1 MTNRDEN
8 RFRLKPRP
16 PRSRPGTRPDAFLN
30 QVRLAVNRAG
40 GFADLEGRG
49 RRRPGPQIGR
59 GAAATRLNANTLGPR
74 ARRVVIKARVVR
86 LKKVGKDAIAAHLRY
101 IAREGAGRDI
111 RSAALPYDATTDGV
125 DLDKFQAR
133 GANDRH
139 QFRFIIAPED
149 AAEIGDLRAF
159 TRSLMDRVT
168 KDLATR
174 LDWVAVDHWDTD
186 NPHTHVVL
194 LGRDAS
200 GNDLVIAGEYIAT
213 GMRAR
218 ASELATSWLG
228 PRTDTEMQLA
238 VGREVE
244 AERWTSLDRELK
256 LAVREGRVEINP
268 RGNEHDAL
276 KRRSLLIGRLR
287 YLQTMDLAELDSA
300 GSWRLR
306 QDAEQV
312 LRRLGE
318 RGDIIRTMQRA
329 FGKEQRQLVVFDAAS
344 SVAPVLG
351 RVTAKGLVDELSDR
365 SFLVIDGVD
374 GRGHYVPL
382 PSSRPL
388 AELPIGGIV
397 EVRPAT
403 ERAVDSNVVA
413 ASANG
418 LYLPKTH
425 MHQLRAAGND
435 RNLAADIVDSHVR
448 RLEALR
454 RARIVERVADGLWR
468 IPTDLVARGLNYDRQ
483 RHGGM
488 SMHLRCHLSI
498 ERQIRAIGVTWLDHQ
513 LVEGARPSTAVG
525 FAASVKDALKSRE
538 DFLVEKGLAQRE
550 ASLMILNRDLLTR
563 LREAELTTAG
573 KALATE
579 LGRPYRR
586 ASDGVPVSGTYR
598 RSVQLTSGRFA
609 MLEDGLGFRLVPWKP
624 VIEKQLGRSIIATM
638 RGEHVVW
645 HLGRSRTRSIS

>member
-1 MTNRDEN
+1 M
-8 RFRLKPRP
+8 
-16 PRSRPGTRPDAFLN
+16 
-30 QVRLAVNRAG
+30 
-40 GFADLEGRG
+40 
-49 RRRPGPQIGR
+49 
-59 GAAATRLNANTLGPR
+59 
-74 ARRVVIKARVVR
+74 IKARVVG
-86 LKKVGKDAIAAHLRY
+86 LKKAGKDAIAAHLRY
-101 IAREGAGRDI
+101 IARDGVGRDI
-111 RSAALPYDATTDGV
+111 SAEAVPYDATADGV

-149 AAEIGDLRAF
+149 AAEVGDLRAF
-159 TRSLMDRVT
+159 TRSLMDRVAT
-168 KDLATR
+168 DLSTR

-194 LGRDAS
+194 LGRDAL

-213 GMRAR
+213 GMRVR

-228 PRTDTEMQLA
+228 PRTDAEMQLA

-244 AERWTSLDRELK
+244 AERWTSLDRELRS
-256 LAVREGRVEINP
+256 AVREGRVDISL
-268 RGNEHDAL
+268 RGEQHDAL
-276 KRRSLLIGRLR
+276 KRRPLLVGRLR
-287 YLQTMDLAELDSA
+287 YLQTMDLAELDTA

-306 QDAEQV
+306 EDAEQV

-329 FGKEQRQLVVFDAAS
+329 FGKEQRQLAVFDPAS
-344 SVAPVLG
+344 TVTSVVG
-351 RVTAKGLVDELSDR
+351 RVTTKGLVDELGDR
-365 SFLVIDGVD
+365 SFVVIDGVD

-388 AELPIGGIV
+388 AELPIGAIV

-403 ERAVDSNVVA
+403 ERAVDRNVVA

-425 MHQLRAAGND
+425 MHQLRAAGTD
-435 RNLAADIVDSHVR
+435 RDLAADMVASHVR

-454 RARIVERVADGLWR
+454 RAGIVERVADGLWR
-468 IPTDLVARGLNYDRQ
+468 VPKDLVARGLSYDRQ

-488 SMHLRCHLSI
+488 SLHLRCHLSI

-513 LVEGARPSTAVG
+513 LVEGARPGTAVG
-525 FAASVKDALKSRE
+525 FAASVKDALTSRE
-538 DFLVEKGLAQRE
+538 DFLVEKGLAHRE
-550 ASLMILNRDLLTR
+550 GSRIALNQDLFTR
-563 LREAELTTAG
+563 LRESELTNTG
-573 KALATE
+573 KALGTE
-579 LGRPYRR
+579 LGRPYRP
-586 ASDGVPVSGTYR
+586 ASNGVPVSGTYR

-624 VIEKQLGRSIIATM
+624 VIEKQLGRLISATM

-645 HLGRSRTRSIS
+645 HLGRSRTPSVS

>member
-1 MTNRDEN
+1 
-8 RFRLKPRP
+8 
-16 PRSRPGTRPDAFLN
+16 
-30 QVRLAVNRAG
+30 
-40 GFADLEGRG
+40 
-49 RRRPGPQIGR
+49 
-59 GAAATRLNANTLGPR
+59 
-74 ARRVVIKARVVR
+74 VIKTRVVR

-101 IAREGAGRDI
+101 IARDGAGRDI

-159 TRSLMDRVT
+159 TRSLMDRVAN
-168 KDLATR
+168 DLATP
-174 LDWVAVDHWDTD
+174 LNWVAVDHWDTD

-200 GNDLVIAGEYIAT
+200 GNDLVIAGEYIAI
-213 GMRAR
+213 GMRVR

-228 PRTDTEMQLA
+228 PRTDAEMQLA

-256 LAVREGRVEINP
+256 SAVREGRVEIHP
-268 RGNEHDAL
+268 RGNQRDAL
-276 KRRSLLIGRLR
+276 RRRALLIGRLR
-287 YLQTMDLAELDSA
+287 YLQTMDLAELDST

-306 QDAEQV
+306 EDAEQV

-329 FGKEQRQLVVFDAAS
+329 FGKEQRQLAVFDPAS
-344 SVAPVLG
+344 SVAPVVG
-351 RVTAKGLVDELSDR
+351 RVTAKGLMDELGDR

-403 ERAVDSNVVA
+403 ERAVDRNMVA

-425 MHQLRAAGND
+425 MHQLRAAGTD
-435 RNLAADIVDSHVR
+435 RDLAADIVDSHVR

-454 RARIVERVADGLWR
+454 RAGIVERVADGLWR
-468 IPTDLVARGLNYDRQ
+468 IPTDLVARGVSYDRQ

-488 SMHLRCHLSI
+488 SLHLRCHLSI
-498 ERQIRAIGVTWLDHQ
+498 EHQIRAIGVTWLDHQ
-513 LVEGARPSTAVG
+513 LCEGARPSTAVG
-525 FAASVKDALKSRE
+525 FAVSVKDALKSRE

-550 ASLMILNRDLLTR
+550 ASLTILNRDLLTR
-563 LREAELTTAG
+563 LRETELTTAG

-579 LGRPYRR
+579 LGRSYRR

-609 MLEDGLGFRLVPWKP
+609 MLDDGLGFRLVPWKP
-624 VIEKQLGRSIIATM
+624 VIEKQLGRSISATM

-645 HLGRSRTRSIS
+645 HLGRSRTPSIS